1 MNIKNCR
8 AAFSAGTLA
17 CLAVIGVSS
26 LNNTISGA
34 PSAPHIA
41 PDAISEQEAFEIG
54 VEAYVYLYP
63 IITMDVT
70 RRVSTNLPAGAKSG
84 LGPMNSFHHMR
95 AYPSADFREVVRPN
109 FDTLYSIAWLDLNK
123 EPLVV
128 SAPDTGGRYYLLP
141 MLDMWTNAFAVPGAR
156 TSGTARGQW
165 ALVPPGWSGTLPK
178 GVARIDAPTP
188 YVWIIGRTQTN
199 GPADYDA
206 VHKVQDQYTIT
217 PLSKLGSKYEPPAFV
232 PDPTVDMKT
241 PPLVQV
247 NTMPAEKYFSYGAD
261 LMMRHPPAIT
271 DWSVLARLERVGL
284 RRGSSFDFNAAP
296 PQVQAGLRRAVEAGL
311 QLLKDKVPTLAR
323 VTNGWQMNTDTM
335 GVYGT
340 YYLKRAVIAMIG
352 LGANQPEDAVYP
364 LSVGDADGKPLMGE
378 HRYALHFAKSEIPP
392 VGAFWSVTMYDAD
405 GFPVANPRNR
415 FAIGDR
421 DALKFNADGSL
432 TIYIQSASP
441 GADKESN
448 WLPSPTSGAISVV
461 MRLYAPKPQVL
472 DGRWNPPALKRV
484 D

>member
-1 MNIKNCR
+1 VFNVRPSGLLSLIGSCVLG
-8 AAFSAGTLA
+8 AA
-17 CLAVIGVSS
+17 CLADTTV
-26 LNNTISGA
+26 A
-34 PSAPHIA
+34 PR
-41 PDAISEQEAFEIG
+41 PDATNVASVSAAVTEQEAFEIG
-54 VEAYVYLYP
+54 IEAYVYFYP
-63 IITMDVT
+63 IISMDVT
-70 RRVSTNLPAGAKSG
+70 RRVSTNLPAGARSG

-109 FDTLYSIAWLDLNK
+109 FDTLYSSAWLDLSK

-128 SAPDTGGRYYLLP
+128 SAPDTGGRHYLLP
-141 MLDMWTNAFAVPGAR
+141 MLDMWSNVFAVPGAR
-156 TSGTARGQW
+156 TSGTGRGQW
-165 ALVPPGWSGTLPK
+165 ALVPPGWTGTLPK
-178 GVARIDAPTP
+178 GLSRVDAPTP

-206 VHKVQDQYTIT
+206 VHKVQDRYTIT
-217 PLSKLGSKYEPPAFV
+217 PLSKLNAKLEPPAFV

-271 DWSVLARLERVGL
+271 DWSTLARLERLGI

-296 PQVQAGLRRAVEAGL
+296 PQVQAGLRRAVGAGL
-311 QLLKDKVPTLAR
+311 QLLKDKTPTLAR

-335 GVYGT
+335 GVYGNF
-340 YYLKRAVIAMIG
+340 YLKRAIVAMVG

-392 VGAFWSVTMYDAD
+392 VGAFWSVTMYDAE
-405 GFPVANPRNR
+405 GFQVANPINR

-432 TIYIQSASP
+432 TIYIQHASP

-448 WLPSPTSGAISVV
+448 WLPAPASGVLGAT
-461 MRLYAPKPQVL
+461 MRLYAPKPQAL
-472 DGRWNPPALKRV
+472 DGRWNPPAVKRV